1 MSMDISDFYQTFFDE
16 ADELLADMEQHL
28 LVLQPEAPDAE
39 QLNAIFRAAHSIKG
53 GAGTF
58 GFSVLQET
66 THLMEN
72 LLDEARR
79 GEMQLNT
86 DIINLFLETKDIM
99 QEQLDA
105 YKQSQEPDAASFD
118 YICQALRQLALEAK
132 GETPSAVTRL
142 SVVAKSE
149 PQDEQSRNQL
159 PRRIILSRLKAGEV
173 DLLEEEL
180 GHLTTLTDVV
190 KGVDSLSAI
199 LPGDIA
205 EDDITAVLCFVIEAD
220 QITFETVEV
229 SPKISTPPVLK
240 LAAEQAPTGRVEREK
255 TTRSSEST
263 SIRVAVEKVDQLINL
278 VGELVI
284 TQSMLAQRSSELD
297 PVNHGDLITSM
308 GQLQRNARDLQE
320 SVMSIRMMP
329 MEYVFSRYPRLVR
342 DLAGKLGK
350 QVELTLVGSSTELDK
365 SLIERIIDPLT
376 HLVRNSLDHGIELP
390 EKRLAAGKNS
400 VGNLI
405 LSAEH
410 QGGNICIEVTDDG
423 AGLNRERI
431 LAKAASQGLTVSEN
445 MSDDEVAMLIFAPG
459 FSTAEQVTDVSGRGV
474 GMDVVKRNIQ
484 EMGGH
489 VEIQSKQ
496 GTGTTIRI
504 LLPLTLAILDGM
516 SVRVA
521 DEVFILP
528 LNAVMESL
536 QPREAINFMVITK
549 GAGRIAEVGARFVLD
564 GMPGKQMAID
574 ADLNAGLIGEDEAK
588 KRRSEVTQEAD
599 FYGSMDGASKFV
611 RGDAIAGILIMVI
624 NVVGGLL
631 VGVLQHGMSMG
642 HAAESYTLLT
652 IGDGLVAQ
660 IPALVISTAAG
671 VIVTRVSTDQDVGEQ
686 MVNQLFSNPSVMLLS
701 AAVLGLLGLVPGM
714 PNLVFLLFTA
724 GLLGLAWW
732 IRGREQKAPAEP
744 KPVKMAEN
752 NAVVE
757 ATWNDVQL
765 EDSLGMEVGYRLS
778 PMVDFQQDGEL
789 LGRIRSIRKKFAQE
803 MGFLPPVVHIRDN
816 MDLQP
821 ARYRILMK
829 GVEIGSGDAYPGRW
843 LAINPGTAAG
853 TLPGEATV
861 DPAFGLNAIWIES
874 ALKEQAQ
881 IQGYTVVEA
890 STVVATHLNH
900 LISQH
905 AAELFG
911 RQEAQQ
917 LLDRVAQ
924 EMPKLTEDLVPG
936 VVTLTTLHKVLQ
948 NLLDEKV
955 PIRDMRTIL
964 ETLAEHAPIQSDPH
978 ELTAVVRVALG
989 RAITQQWFPGK
1000 DEVHVIGLD
1009 TPLERLLLQALQG
1022 GGGLEPGLADRL
1034 LAQTQEALSRQEMVG
1049 APPVLLVNH
1058 ALRPLLSRFL
1068 RRSLPQLVV
1077 LSNLE
1082 LSDNRHIRMTAT
1094 IGGK

>member
-105 YKQSQEPDAASFD
+105 YKQSQEPDADSFD

-132 GETPSAVTRL
+132 GEMPSAVARL
-142 SVVAKSE
+142 SVVTKSE
-149 PQDEQSRNQL
+149 PQDEQSRCQS

-190 KGVDSLSAI
+190 KGADSLSAI

-229 SPKISTPPVLK
+229 SPKTSPPPVLK

-431 LAKAASQGLTVSEN
+431 LAKAASQGLTVSES
-445 MSDDEVAMLIFAPG
+445 MSDVEVAMLIFAPG

-536 QPREAINFMVITK
+536 QPREADLHPLAGGERVLEVRGEYLPIVELWKVFNVAGAKTEATQGIVVILQS
-549 GAGRIAEVGARFVLD
+549 GGRRYALLVD
-564 GMPGKQMAID
+564 Q
-574 ADLNAGLIGEDEAK
+574 LIGQHQVVVKNLESNYRK
-588 KRRSEVTQEAD
+588 VP
-599 FYGSMDGASKFV
+599 
-611 RGDAIAGILIMVI
+611 GI
-624 NVVGGLL
+624 
-631 VGVLQHGMSMG
+631 S
-642 HAAESYTLLT
+642 AAT
-652 IGDGLVAQ
+652 ILGDGSVAL
-660 IPALVISTAAG
+660 IVDVSALQAINREQRMANTAA
-671 VIVTRVSTDQDVGEQ
+671 
-686 MVNQLFSNPSVMLLS
+686 
-701 AAVLGLLGLVPGM
+701 
-714 PNLVFLLFTA
+714 
-724 GLLGLAWW
+724 
-732 IRGREQKAPAEP
+732 
-744 KPVKMAEN
+744 
-752 NAVVE
+752 
-757 ATWNDVQL
+757 
-765 EDSLGMEVGYRLS
+765 
-778 PMVDFQQDGEL
+778 
-789 LGRIRSIRKKFAQE
+789 
-803 MGFLPPVVHIRDN
+803 
-816 MDLQP
+816 
-821 ARYRILMK
+821 
-829 GVEIGSGDAYPGRW
+829 
-843 LAINPGTAAG
+843 
-853 TLPGEATV
+853 
-861 DPAFGLNAIWIES
+861 
-874 ALKEQAQ
+874 
-881 IQGYTVVEA
+881 
-890 STVVATHLNH
+890 
-900 LISQH
+900 
-905 AAELFG
+905 
-911 RQEAQQ
+911 
-917 LLDRVAQ
+917 
-924 EMPKLTEDLVPG
+924 
-936 VVTLTTLHKVLQ
+936 
-948 NLLDEKV
+948 
-955 PIRDMRTIL
+955 
-964 ETLAEHAPIQSDPH
+964 
-978 ELTAVVRVALG
+978 
-989 RAITQQWFPGK
+989 
-1000 DEVHVIGLD
+1000 
-1009 TPLERLLLQALQG
+1009 
-1022 GGGLEPGLADRL
+1022 
-1034 LAQTQEALSRQEMVG
+1034 
-1049 APPVLLVNH
+1049 
-1058 ALRPLLSRFL
+1058 
-1068 RRSLPQLVV
+1068 
-1077 LSNLE
+1077 
-1082 LSDNRHIRMTAT
+1082 
-1094 IGGK
+1094 

>member
-118 YICQALRQLALEAK
+118 YICQALRQLTLEAK

-149 PQDEQSRNQL
+149 PQDEQNRSQS

-190 KGVDSLSAI
+190 KGADSLSAI

-229 SPKISTPPVLK
+229 SPKISTPSVLK

-255 TTRSSEST
+255 TTRSNEST

-431 LAKAASQGLTVSEN
+431 LAKAALQGLTVSEN

-536 QPREAINFMVITK
+536 QPREADLHPLAGGERVLEVRGEYLPIVELWKVFNVAGAKTEATQGIVVILQS
-549 GAGRIAEVGARFVLD
+549 GGRRYALLVD
-564 GMPGKQMAID
+564 Q
-574 ADLNAGLIGEDEAK
+574 LIGQHQVVVKNLESNYRK
-588 KRRSEVTQEAD
+588 VP
-599 FYGSMDGASKFV
+599 
-611 RGDAIAGILIMVI
+611 GI
-624 NVVGGLL
+624 
-631 VGVLQHGMSMG
+631 S
-642 HAAESYTLLT
+642 AAT
-652 IGDGLVAQ
+652 ILGDGSVAL
-660 IPALVISTAAG
+660 IVDVSALQAINREQRMANTAA
-671 VIVTRVSTDQDVGEQ
+671 
-686 MVNQLFSNPSVMLLS
+686 
-701 AAVLGLLGLVPGM
+701 
-714 PNLVFLLFTA
+714 
-724 GLLGLAWW
+724 
-732 IRGREQKAPAEP
+732 
-744 KPVKMAEN
+744 
-752 NAVVE
+752 
-757 ATWNDVQL
+757 
-765 EDSLGMEVGYRLS
+765 
-778 PMVDFQQDGEL
+778 
-789 LGRIRSIRKKFAQE
+789 
-803 MGFLPPVVHIRDN
+803 
-816 MDLQP
+816 
-821 ARYRILMK
+821 
-829 GVEIGSGDAYPGRW
+829 
-843 LAINPGTAAG
+843 
-853 TLPGEATV
+853 
-861 DPAFGLNAIWIES
+861 
-874 ALKEQAQ
+874 
-881 IQGYTVVEA
+881 
-890 STVVATHLNH
+890 
-900 LISQH
+900 
-905 AAELFG
+905 
-911 RQEAQQ
+911 
-917 LLDRVAQ
+917 
-924 EMPKLTEDLVPG
+924 
-936 VVTLTTLHKVLQ
+936 
-948 NLLDEKV
+948 
-955 PIRDMRTIL
+955 
-964 ETLAEHAPIQSDPH
+964 
-978 ELTAVVRVALG
+978 
-989 RAITQQWFPGK
+989 
-1000 DEVHVIGLD
+1000 
-1009 TPLERLLLQALQG
+1009 
-1022 GGGLEPGLADRL
+1022 
-1034 LAQTQEALSRQEMVG
+1034 
-1049 APPVLLVNH
+1049 
-1058 ALRPLLSRFL
+1058 
-1068 RRSLPQLVV
+1068 
-1077 LSNLE
+1077 
-1082 LSDNRHIRMTAT
+1082 
-1094 IGGK
+1094 